1 MANDVTTQS
10 TTPATVPS
18 GTKIATIDLGGLGR
32 HAQVV
37 LVGGATTNT
46 TSSVASSATTVQI
59 LAANTS
65 RVGAGLYN
73 DSTAFAYVKL
83 GTTASTTDFTI
94 LLGPGGYYEVPYGYN
109 GRIDALWSAAQG
121 SMRCSELT

>member
-18 GTKIATIDLGGLGR
+18 GTKIATIDLGGAGR

-37 LVGGATTNT
+37 LVGGSTTNT
-46 TSSVASSATTVQI
+46 TSSVTSAATTTQI

-65 RVGAGLYN
+65 RLGATLYN
-73 DSTAFAYVKL
+73 DSTALAYVKL
-83 GTTASTTDFTI
+83 GTTASATDFTI
-94 LLGPGGYYEVPYGYN
+94 LLGPGGYFEVPAGYN
-109 GRIDALWSAAQG
+109 GRIDAIWTAAQG
-121 SMRCSELT
+121 AMRCSELT